1 VSKKRSIL
9 IAVSIVASVLIIIY
23 LFPVYWLISMS
34 FRIEKEMFTWPP
46 RLFPKVLTLNNY
58 KGLVEGRNLLW
69 YLRNSAIIAPLSV
82 VISMLVGSLAAYGLA
97 RFRYPHRMG
106 SRLASWILSLRML
119 PPVAAVLPIFL
130 IFSAL
135 RLVDQFYGVA
145 LAYAFFNL
153 PFIIWLLKIYF
164 QDVPE
169 EIEQAA
175 LVDGASRLQ
184 SFFRITIPLST
195 PGIAT
200 TFILALAASWN
211 EFLMASQLATFN
223 TRTLPVLIAS
233 FIWDRNMQWGFATAS
248 AVLSALP
255 MMIIGLFIQRYI
267 VRGLSFGAIK

>member
-1 VSKKRSIL
+1 VSKKRIFIL
-9 IAVSIVASVLIIIY
+9 AVSIVGCFLIAAY

-34 FRIEKEMFTWPP
+34 FRIQKDMFSWPP
-46 RLFPKVLTLNNY
+46 RLFPRVFTLNNY
-58 KGLVEGRNLLW
+58 KGLVEGQNLLW

-82 VISMLVGSLAAYGLA
+82 VISMAIGSLAAYGLA
-97 RFRYPHRMG
+97 RFRYPRRMG
-106 SRLASWILSLRML
+106 SRLAGWILSLRML

-175 LVDGASRLQ
+175 QIDGASRLQ
-184 SFFRITIPLST
+184 TFFRITIPLST

-200 TFILALAASWN
+200 TFILAFAASWN

-223 TRTLPVLIAS
+223 TRTLPVLIGS

-248 AVLSALP
+248 AVLSAVP

-267 VRGLSFGAIK
+267 VRGLSFGALK

>member
-1 VSKKRSIL
+1 VSKKRVFGLAI
-9 IAVSIVASVLIIIY
+9 SIVALVLIIAY

-34 FRIEKEMFTWPP
+34 FRIQKEMFTWPP
-46 RLFPKVLTLNNY
+46 KLFGTKFTLNNY
-58 KGLVEGRNLLW
+58 KGLVEGRALLW

-82 VISMLVGSLAAYGLA
+82 ILSMVIGSLAAYGLA
-97 RFRYPHRMG
+97 RFHYPRRLG

-119 PPVAAVLPIFL
+119 PPVAAVLPVFL
-130 IFSAL
+130 VFSAL
-135 RLVDQFYGVA
+135 HLVDQFYGVA

-248 AVLSALP
+248 AVLSAVP
-255 MMIIGLFIQRYI
+255 MIIIGLFIQRYI
-267 VRGLSFGAIK
+267 VRGLSFGAVK

>member
-1 VSKKRSIL
+1 MSKKRIL
-9 IAVSIVASVLIIIY
+9 GLAVAIVAVVLVAAY
-23 LFPVYWLISMS
+23 LFPVYWLVSMS
-34 FRIEKEMFTWPP
+34 FRIQKDMFSWPP
-46 RLFPKVLTLNNY
+46 KLFPTRITFKNY
-58 KGLVEGRNLLW
+58 KGLAEGHALLW
-69 YLRNSAIIAPLSV
+69 YLRNSAVIAPLSV
-82 VISMLVGSLAAYGLA
+82 AVSMIVGSLAAYGLA
-97 RFRYPHRMG
+97 RFRYPHRIG
-106 SRLASWILSLRML
+106 SRLANWILSLRML
-119 PPVAAVLPIFL
+119 PPVAAVLPVFL

-135 RLVDQFYGVA
+135 RLVDKFYGVA
-145 LAYAFFNL
+145 LAYTFFNL

-223 TRTLPVLIAS
+223 TRTMPVLIAS

-248 AVLSALP
+248 AVLSAVP

-267 VRGLSFGAIK
+267 VRGLSFGAVK